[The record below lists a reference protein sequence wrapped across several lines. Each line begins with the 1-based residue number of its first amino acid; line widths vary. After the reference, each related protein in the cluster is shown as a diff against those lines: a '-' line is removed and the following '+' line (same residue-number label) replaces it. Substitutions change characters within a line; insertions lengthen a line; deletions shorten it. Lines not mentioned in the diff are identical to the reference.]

1 MGKSNEVEESVRD
14 IKVTI
19 REDEELPR
27 YIKDA
32 LIARFEGWELVEL
45 LDIDIED
52 IVDLF
57 EEEILKELDFI
68 EEELGITKEDN
79 DD

>member
-68 EEELGITKEDN
+68 EEELGITQEDN